1 MEEKAEKK
9 ENEALTIEMANIL
22 FEARQAR
29 DQWERTARHE
39 NAARVAAE
47 KVRDEAMKM
56 RDIAIA
62 EAKEER
68 IISRQERNVAR
79 LERENVEKKREN
91 VEKKRE
97 EAEKKREEA
106 EKKREEAEKKRE
118 EAEKKRDAAMA
129 REASAIKERDAAMAR
144 EASAIKERD
153 AAMAREASAVKE
165 RDAAMAREASAVKER
180 DAAMA
185 RERQEWRIER
195 QRLLDSALTERQGW
209 STERQGWSTERQRWS
224 TERQGWSTERHRLLD
239 IISIGSAG
247 FANLNDFSRP
257 KIESAAKKLKALT
270 NGDTVKI
277 ESRGFFGSTILDKED
292 VVELKVF
299 AGSQS
304 NVTDSIASDMEE
316 RSSKIFTVLSSTVNP
331 TTINDDLCQDWE
343 AVLTKRGI
351 SEEVG
356 ISAMNVCI

>member
-1 MEEKAEKK
+1 MEGEA
-9 ENEALTIEMANIL
+9 ENERLTIEMANIL

-39 NAARVAAE
+39 NATCVAAE
-47 KVRDEAMKM
+47 KVRDEAIKM

-68 IISRQERNVAR
+68 IISRQERTQA
-79 LERENVEKKREN
+79 EDKRE
-91 VEKKRE
+91 K
-97 EAEKKREEA
+97 A

-153 AAMAREASAVKE
+153 AAMAREASAIE
-165 RDAAMAREASAVKER
+165 NALT
-180 DAAMA
+180 
-185 RERQEWRIER
+185 ERQEWREER
-195 QRLLDSALTERQGW
+195 QRLLMERQGLSQERQRLLESALTERQGW
-209 STERQGWSTERQRWS
+209 STERQRILMERQGLSQERKRLLES
-224 TERQGWSTERHRLLD
+224 ALTERQGWSTERHRLLD

-257 KIESAAKKLKALT
+257 KIESAARKLKALT

-277 ESRGFFGSTILDKED
+277 ESRGYFGSTILDKED
-292 VVELKVF
+292 FVELKVF
-299 AGSQS
+299 TGSQS
-304 NVTDSIASDMEE
+304 NVKDAIASDMEE
-316 RSSKIFTVLSSTVNP
+316 RSSKIFTVLSPTVNP